1 MTPHEVN
8 QKVQWS
14 VGSNAPISHP
24 TITMPI
30 ALGDPEFSAVLL
42 SIISC
47 NSMRV
52 VWLVLQP
59 TLVWLLLVNNSMSV
73 FHTVMRPEYFPTR
86 NEWPLILPL
95 SEWNV
100 AIRWKNTIAWI
111 ITITLCWRHISTI
124 IFCNFMASC
133 WPTIFSNLFRCISK
147 NSIGG
152 IFYFTIFTL
161 RVINLGEGLVRN
173 IPEAPLKFVRR
184 RISLLKVELDDM
196 FESRRRAF
204 ELPSPHQVTI
214 HSTDID
220 GLQFVSC

>member
-1 MTPHEVN
+1 MEKYSCLDHHALLEKHINYIPCFV
-8 QKVQWS
+8 
-14 VGSNAPISHP
+14 IS
-24 TITMPI
+24 
-30 ALGDPEFSAVLL
+30 
-42 SIISC
+42 
-47 NSMRV
+47 
-52 VWLVLQP
+52 WL
-59 TLVWLLLVNNSMSV
+59 
-73 FHTVMRPEYFPTR
+73 
-86 NEWPLILPL
+86 
-95 SEWNV
+95 
-100 AIRWKNTIAWI
+100 
-111 ITITLCWRHISTI
+111 
-124 IFCNFMASC
+124 SC